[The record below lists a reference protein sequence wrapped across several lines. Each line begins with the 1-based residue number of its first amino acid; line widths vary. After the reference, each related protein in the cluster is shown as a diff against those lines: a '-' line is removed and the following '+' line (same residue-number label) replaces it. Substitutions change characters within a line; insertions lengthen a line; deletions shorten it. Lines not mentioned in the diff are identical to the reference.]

1 MYNKT
6 IRILGQK
13 KSDFNKLV
21 KKGVIQLRDAR
32 LIPSFK
38 MGDEVGLAS
47 VLLSSM
53 RMIREF
59 KRMILT
65 DLKMRK
71 GGHFYA
77 YNEVVFPQF
86 KNCRIDGLILI
97 ESGK

>member
-59 KRMILT
+59 KRMIFITVQGTGHSCIYTLNGP
-65 DLKMRK
+65 DLS
-71 GGHFYA
+71 F
-77 YNEVVFPQF
+77 
-86 KNCRIDGLILI
+86 
-97 ESGK
+97 